1 MAVFSALTHHDHF
14 SQFATIKH
22 MVLHTFY
29 LLMPALMKVSI
40 IPFLQGMVMG
50 TEVCVDVIHH
60 LALILDI
67 IEQLFILHE
76 PVLDVGLRN
85 LLTE

>member
-22 MVLHTFY
+22 MVFHTFY
-29 LLMPALMKVSI
+29 LLVPALMKMPV

-60 LALILDI
+60 LTLTLDV

-76 PVLDVGLRN
+76 PVSDVVL
-85 LLTE
+85 